1 MRNSLRILI
10 IGIFHQQFDILLPN
24 FSLSPID
31 KFIQLLIIKKGD
43 HLTTIPTFDILPLQ
57 ILNIPHKSH
66 PLLSNLP
73 GVCEPGLLHI

>member
-10 IGIFHQQFDILLPN
+10 IGIFNQQFDILMPN
-24 FSLSPID
+24 FGLSPID

-43 HLTTIPTFDILPLQ
+43 HLTAVPTLDIFPLQ

-66 PLLSNLP
+66 PLLGNLS
-73 GVCEPGLLHI
+73 GMCEPGLLHI